1 MEGAYCPIAPVMQRI
16 YLLIGLVVV
25 LFAMGA
31 LMPQPCAKGCNVIL
45 IMMDTLSAK
54 HMEIYGYERST
65 MPATSAFFDKGVV
78 FEEAT
83 SNAPWTLPSF
93 SSLYFSDVA
102 SHITYADLEKGAR
115 PNLIQTLRD
124 NGVAIH
130 AIVPG
135 TDNFIFDGI
144 TRVYDSSELTGT
156 EYASPFRQGEE
167 KAQALFAS
175 GQPFFL
181 LLHTFQVHDPY
192 RPSAPFNETYG
203 KSEEYETVTMEDLL
217 EEYTDRTPDQERVDL
232 FRLRYDQ
239 QLRQT
244 DEDIA
249 RFLQSLSPELLKRTV
264 VILAADHGEAFNEH
278 DSLFHAN
285 ALFEEELHIPLMMR
299 VPGVSAG
306 RISAPVSLLD
316 IAPTILALG
325 NIEAPSGFL
334 GENLMPIMRGKQ
346 LEDRVIPYVNGRPFF
361 LAWTPGDSPFF
372 ASLEAAGAVG
382 TTHPIV
388 DAASVGV
395 RIGSQKAFMQKIPAS
410 HAGLH
415 WYDLASD
422 PNESRNLAE
431 DSTRTMPVNLEEAL
445 HALLPDLSI

>member
-1 MEGAYCPIAPVMQRI
+1 MQRL

-25 LFAMGA
+25 VLALGA
-31 LMPQPCAKGCNVIL
+31 LVPQPCAKGCNVIL
-45 IMMDTLSAK
+45 IMVDTLSAK
-54 HMEIYGYERST
+54 HMAVYGYERDT
-65 MPATSAFFDKGVV
+65 MPATSAFFDSGVV

-83 SNAPWTLPSF
+83 SNSPWTLPSF
-93 SSLYFSDVA
+93 TSLYFSDVA
-102 SHITYADLEKGAR
+102 SHVTYADLEKGAR

-124 NGVAIH
+124 SGVAIH

-144 TRVYDSSELTGT
+144 TRAYDPAELTGT
-156 EYASPFRQGEE
+156 NYASPFRQGSE
-167 KAQALFAS
+167 KAGELFAS

-181 LLHTFQVHDPY
+181 LLHTFQAHDPY
-192 RPSAPFNETYG
+192 HPSAPFNETYG
-203 KSEEYETVTMEDLL
+203 ESETYETVTMEDLL
-217 EEYTDRTPDQERVDL
+217 DEYSDRTPDPERVDV

-249 RFLQSLSPELLKRTV
+249 LFLNSLSPDLLRRTV

-278 DSLFHAN
+278 GSLFHAN
-285 ALFEEELHIPLMMR
+285 TLFEEELHIPLLMR
-299 VPGVSAG
+299 IPGVSAQ
-306 RISAPVSLLD
+306 RISGPVSLLD
-316 IAPTILALG
+316 IAPTILALE
-325 NIEAPSGFL
+325 NIETPPNFL
-334 GENLMPIMRGKQ
+334 GENLMPVIQGKQ
-346 LEDRVIPYVNGRPFF
+346 LDDRPIPYVNGRPFF

-372 ASLEAAGAVG
+372 ASLTAADATG
-382 TTHPIV
+382 TKHPIV

-410 HAGLH
+410 LAGLH

-422 PNESRNLAE
+422 PNESHNLAE
-431 DSTRTMPVNLEEAL
+431 DSTRVMPANLDEAL
-445 HALLPDLSI
+445 RTFLPDLSN